1 VSGFLR
7 GRNPDARKWALPSMA
22 SLLRSPLPPK
32 TSEKPLPQFELG
44 PVPAPDR
51 SESVAAHSAAPP
63 PASKPGRPSEGGT
76 LAWTTRLENAA
87 LGRLSPAM
95 RERVGRHRN
104 ALLVGAGVA
113 GGVLLL
119 ALGLGARALVGG
131 THPAAPGVAS
141 TTVDTPSPVAT
152 DPTPARTAA
161 ATASAP
167 ATQDTDEASVLL
179 ALASSLLDQHRDAEV
194 PALAARL
201 LARHP
206 ALVSDD
212 RLQHVVLAA
221 AASSDT
227 RAATEGF
234 ALLTGPMGE
243 TGAALVYA
251 LSLKSDVRR
260 SERQRAQ
267 SYLSS
272 KDFERVAALPVYA
285 AERLR
290 SAKSCEDK
298 RGLLPFA
305 GQVGGPQV
313 LDYLKELERKTSCG
327 PEDLE
332 HCFPCLASDHR
343 LADTIAKLEQH

>member
-1 VSGFLR
+1 
-7 GRNPDARKWALPSMA
+7 MA

-32 TSEKPLPQFELG
+32 ASEEPLPQFDLG
-44 PVPAPDR
+44 PLPAPAR

-63 PASKPGRPSEGGT
+63 AAGKPGRTSDAGT
-76 LAWTTRLENAA
+76 LAWVTRLENAA
-87 LGRLSPAM
+87 LGRLSPGM

-104 ALLVGAGVA
+104 ALLVAGCVA

-119 ALGLGARALVGG
+119 ALGLGARALVRT
-131 THPAAPGVAS
+131 THADEPRVATTAA
-141 TTVDTPSPVAT
+141 DTPSPLTT
-152 DPTPARTAA
+152 DPTPVRAAA
-161 ATASAP
+161 ATPNTP
-167 ATQDTDEASVLL
+167 AAKNADEPSVLL

-201 LARHP
+201 IARHP
-206 ALVSDD
+206 ELVSDD

-227 RAATEGF
+227 RAATDGF

-251 LSLKSDVRR
+251 LSLKDDVRR
-260 SERQRAQ
+260 SVRQRAQ

-272 KDFERVAALPVYA
+272 KDFERVAALPVFA
-285 AERLR
+285 AEKLR

-298 RGLLPFA
+298 RGLLDFA

-313 LDYLKELERKTSCG
+313 LDALKELEHHTSCG
-327 PEDLE
+327 PEDLV
-332 HCFPCLASDHR
+332 HCYPCLANDHR
-343 LADTIAKLEQH
+343 LADIVAKLESTH